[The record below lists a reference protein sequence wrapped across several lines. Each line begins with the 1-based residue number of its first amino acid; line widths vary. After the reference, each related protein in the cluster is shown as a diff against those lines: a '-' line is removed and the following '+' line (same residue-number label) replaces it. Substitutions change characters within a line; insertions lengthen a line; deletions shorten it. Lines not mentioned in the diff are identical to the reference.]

1 MCISYSDTTMLNWL
15 ETQVRVL
22 EAWREDIAARP
33 TIDMRMVMS
42 LENHYQWLTSE
53 VCRLSDENMNQGLHS
68 LRA

>member
-33 TIDMRMVMS
+33 AIDMRMVMS

-53 VCRLSDENMNQGLHS
+53 VRRLSDNEMNQGLHP